1 MSSELPSTTNFSR
14 MIFDGN
20 FKAALDISVDIQRT
34 YPGSYLARYNLKC
47 LESIVSGS
55 ELDKSKFPAIF
66 DPSFLQSMQN
76 SSRQDKRRGF
86 IYEYKNDSLVSD
98 LSSKSSSDSNPFA
111 AFGKNTFPG
120 MPGGFSMPG
129 LSGIPGMNKLPNNV
143 GGAVSN
149 GFGDLSAGGAAF
161 TDQIVSIRTSNW
173 LRILQNPESSFE
185 RNNIKGDSR
194 RCLLFV
200 THSAGSMTLPPLSLE
215 TDAFPNF
222 VP

>member
-1 MSSELPSTTNFSR
+1 
-14 MIFDGN
+14 
-20 FKAALDISVDIQRT
+20 
-34 YPGSYLARYNLKC
+34 
-47 LESIVSGS
+47 
-55 ELDKSKFPAIF
+55 
-66 DPSFLQSMQN
+66 MQN

-120 MPGGFSMPG
+120 MPGGFSICSVRDSWNGQTAP
-129 LSGIPGMNKLPNNV
+129 NV

-173 LRILQNPESSFE
+173 LRIMQNTESSFE
-185 RNNIKGDSR
+185 RQNIKGDPR